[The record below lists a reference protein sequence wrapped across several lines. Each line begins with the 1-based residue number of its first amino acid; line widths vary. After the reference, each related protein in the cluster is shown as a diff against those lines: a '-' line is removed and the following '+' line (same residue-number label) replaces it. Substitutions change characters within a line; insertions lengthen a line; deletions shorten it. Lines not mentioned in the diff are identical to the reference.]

1 MPLRS
6 LDPSQP
12 HSQIL
17 FYRVCYWLVMLVV
30 TLLYRFRI
38 FGAGNLPRDGGL
50 LVVCNHQSHWDPPIL
65 GVSLRYRNM
74 ASIGREGLFRVPVLS
89 QIIRG
94 LGCIPIKEDEGDAGA
109 IRAAIAELKKGR
121 VMLIFP
127 EGTRTPDGEIKEFK
141 RGAWVLLSRAR
152 VDVLP
157 AAIEGAFD
165 SWPRS
170 DRLPA
175 LLGHRI
181 AVSLGAPIRFEELK
195 ALGPERGLA
204 RLREEVGRL
213 HAELVRGRARTDACR
228 AARRWRGLTA
238 HELRT
243 RPGPARQLLNLSKRT
258 GSRLCARRPAAGVC
272 ATARRQRRAG
282 ARCS

>member
-6 LDPSQP
+6 LDPTQP
-12 HSQIL
+12 LSQIL
-17 FYRVCYWLVMLVV
+17 FYRFCYWLVMLPV

-38 FGAGNLPRDGGL
+38 FGAGNLPRRGGL

-65 GVSLRYRNM
+65 GISFRTRNM

-109 IRAAIAELKKGR
+109 IRAAIAELKRGR

-141 RGAWVLLSRAR
+141 RGAWVLLSRAK

-170 DRLPA
+170 NHLPS
-175 LLGHRI
+175 LFGHRI
-181 AVSLGAPIRFEELK
+181 AVSLGKPIPFDELK

-204 RLREEVGRL
+204 RLREEVQRL
-213 HAELVRGRARTDACR
+213 HTELAEKMGR
-228 AARRWRGLTA
+228 
-238 HELRT
+238 
-243 RPGPARQLLNLSKRT
+243 
-258 GSRLCARRPAAGVC
+258 
-272 ATARRQRRAG
+272 
-282 ARCS
+282 